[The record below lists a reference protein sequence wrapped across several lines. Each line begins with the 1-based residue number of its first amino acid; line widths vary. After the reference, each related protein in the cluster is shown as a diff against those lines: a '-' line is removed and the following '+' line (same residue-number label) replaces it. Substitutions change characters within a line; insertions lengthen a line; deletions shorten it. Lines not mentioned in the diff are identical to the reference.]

1 MGYVPL
7 GMQYASRDQKFLIYR
22 LLMSIGIR
30 DDKDQRDFMN
40 VLVLKEIDPKKMSKQ
55 QAITIIEKLQRIK
68 ADKETR

>member
-30 DDKDQRDFMN
+30 EDASQKQFIN
-40 VLVLKEIDPKKMSKQ
+40 ALVNREIDPNKMSKQ
-55 QAITIIEKLQRIK
+55 QAMTIIEKLQRIK
-68 ADKETR
+68 AEKETR

>member
-30 DDKDQRDFMN
+30 EDASQKQFIN
-40 VLVLKEIDPKKMSKQ
+40 ALVNREIDPNKMSKQ
-55 QAITIIEKLQRIK
+55 NAITIIEKLNRIK
-68 ADKETR
+68 AEKETR

>member
-30 DDKDQRDFMN
+30 EDASQKQFMN
-40 VLVLKEIDPKKMSKQ
+40 ALVNSEIDPNKMSKQ
-55 QAITIIEKLQRIK
+55 QAISIIEKLNRIK
-68 ADKETR
+68 AEKDKS

>member
-7 GMQYASRDQKFLIYR
+7 GMQHASRDQKFLIYR